1 MVILI
6 HFCFG
11 KNDIDSWKFSRRI
24 GWVVARNTITSNSKD
39 FEYGIDTSLCRICI
53 LLRAIH
59 LVLSQN
65 CILIFATHTCRTKY
79 FAFIE
84 KDSKCFDY
92 IKKMVFYRGNW
103 HSLFVCWFSD
113 VETYISSLKMNV
125 ANCATTSFPS
135 RRFIVYNIRGID

>member
-92 IKKMVFYRGNW
+92 IKKNGFLQRKLTFVIRLLIFWRRNIYFVFEDECSKLCDYIISQQTLYR
-103 HSLFVCWFSD
+103 L
-113 VETYISSLKMNV
+113 
-125 ANCATTSFPS
+125 
-135 RRFIVYNIRGID
+135 